1 MNLNT
6 SRRLANRQC
15 NVIIAKKMS
24 TERHRDRETH
34 FAEYVNKRSN
44 SNLEKVKKSPQN
56 NCDLGLTQTS
66 INVL

>member
-1 MNLNT
+1 MNT

-15 NVIIAKKMS
+15 NVIIAKKIS
-24 TERHRDRETH
+24 IERHRETY
-34 FAEYVNKRSN
+34 FDEYVNKRPN

>member
-1 MNLNT
+1 MNK

-24 TERHRDRETH
+24 TERHRETH

>member
-15 NVIIAKKMS
+15 NVIIAKKMP
-24 TERHRDRETH
+24 TERHRETH
-34 FAEYVNKRSN
+34 FAEYVNKRFN